1 MLFLPFS
8 KKKSHEDLAPCG
20 NLNLRGSVFRD
31 LSVNSYVWINDQELQ
46 LLILHYWVS
55 TRLAPYV
62 EASNQGTRKNLI
74 NVLPFSPIFPN
85 WFKNS
90 T

>member
-1 MLFLPFS
+1 
-8 KKKSHEDLAPCG
+8 LAPSG
-20 NLNLRGSVFRD
+20 DLNLRGSVLGD
-31 LSVNSYVWINDQELQ
+31 LSVNSYMWINDKELQ
-46 LLILHYWVS
+46 LLIFHYWVS

-62 EASNQGTRKNLI
+62 GASTQGTRKKPI

-85 WFKNS
+85 SFENS